1 MSNEIPILVSPDGL
15 SALAE
20 MSLAPD
26 NQLALDELLTLNAAG
41 TISPVQQQELDTLLK
56 KVDELNLV
64 KARAAVALQQ
74 LRAGESR

>member
-20 MSLAPD
+20 VSLASE

-41 TISPVQQQELDTLLK
+41 TISPGQQQQLDALLK
-56 KVDELNLV
+56 KLDELNLV

-74 LRAGESR
+74 LKAG

>member
-1 MSNEIPILVSPDGL
+1 MSNEIPILISPDGL
-15 SALAE
+15 SALADV
-20 MSLAPD
+20 SLASE

-41 TISPVQQQELDTLLK
+41 TITPRQQQQLETLLI

-74 LRAGESR
+74 LNAGEIR